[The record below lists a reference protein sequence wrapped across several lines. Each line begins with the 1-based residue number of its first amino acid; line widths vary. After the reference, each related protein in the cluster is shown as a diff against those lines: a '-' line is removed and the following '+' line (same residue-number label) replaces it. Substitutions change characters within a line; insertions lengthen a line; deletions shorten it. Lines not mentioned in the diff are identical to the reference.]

1 MPGFAHRVTL
11 KTVEADLSAV
21 RLFSAIRRGLVV
33 VAVLAVGIIAI
44 GPHAAINAAMAA
56 FLVGLLDKGRS
67 PRSTWRTMAVG
78 TAMLCAVT
86 LYGGLTSSTFALLI
100 LLVALALCSGIS
112 IGVEPRAPQ
121 IFLFGAILAAAQIS
135 NPLERSNLLAAVA
148 LTAAAGGLQTLVAWL
163 SAPFIGDLPER
174 QRIATAAQ
182 TVASHCHEIAARAPD
197 LREGARTAANN
208 MSVADT
214 LISKGD
220 LATDHRARYTV
231 LLADIDAIRLEA
243 RAYFA
248 RSNLGV
254 YTPSDDVTVAVFGE
268 AGDVLDLAAV
278 VIGRRRASAEL
289 ARLEQ
294 LVNDLRKRYASVEM
308 TRTAAAVLVNMLA
321 IPDHL
326 HEVVDDR
333 RIRRQAVTP
342 PSPLFDRIKKA
353 STWPANPLKYGLR
366 MAAAAIVGEALAA
379 ALQLTHGSWVA
390 VTAMMLL
397 RPDGGPTA
405 PRILMRAVGTTVAVA
420 AILGI
425 LWLTQGSVDAE
436 LVSIAIV
443 VCIAYAMVSV
453 NYSAQTAM
461 VATSVVLIQAL
472 TYPDPEA
479 LAFAR
484 WVDVLLGCVIG
495 TGFAFLVPLWK
506 RESLATNT
514 AAYADAVA
522 DWIHAL
528 SAAVR
533 ADPDQRAAML
543 TQARSARALARDS
556 RQVVATTFN
565 TALLEPPTIALN
577 TGAVGIVLSW
587 IRRSSDAAVAAE
599 AILRHNRPTTSTAAD
614 LADATEADLRQSATV
629 MRSQDYDPEVDAALS
644 RPSPLTRQSI
654 DEPGDDRVAALMARA
669 ELSATAALRASHE
682 VVRRP

>member
-1 MPGFAHRVTL
+1 MPGFAQRVTV

-33 VAVLAVGIIAI
+33 IGVLAVGIILI
-44 GPHAAINAAMAA
+44 GPQAAINAAMAA
-56 FLVGLLDKGRS
+56 FLIGLLDKGRS

-78 TAMLCAVT
+78 TGMLCAVT
-86 LYGGLTSSTFALLI
+86 LYGGLTSSAFALLV
-100 LLVALALCSGIS
+100 LLVVLALCSGIS
-112 IGVEPRAPQ
+112 VGVEPRAPQ

-135 NPLERSNLLAAVA
+135 SPLERSDLLAAVA

-163 SAPFIGDLPER
+163 AAPFIGDLPER
-174 QRIATAAQ
+174 QRIATATQA
-182 TVASHCHEIAARAPD
+182 VARHCREIADRTPD
-197 LREGARTAANN
+197 LREGARRAADD
-208 MSVADT
+208 MGTADT
-214 LISKGD
+214 LIRKGD

-231 LLADIDAIRLEA
+231 LLADIDSIRLEA

-254 YTPSDDVTVAVFGE
+254 YTPSDDITVAVFGE

-278 VIGRRRASAEL
+278 VIGRRRAGAEMAEL
-289 ARLEQ
+289 AQR
-294 LVNDLRKRYASVEM
+294 VDDLRKHYSHIEM
-308 TRTAAAVLVNMLA
+308 TRTAAAVLVSVLA

-333 RIRRQAVTP
+333 RIRRTAVAAE
-342 PSPLFDRIKKA
+342 SPLMDRIKKA
-353 STWPANPLKYGLR
+353 SVWPATPLKYGLR
-366 MAAAAIVGEALAA
+366 MAAAAIVGEAVAA

-405 PRILMRAVGTTVAVA
+405 PRILMRAIGTTVAVA

-425 LWLTQGSVDAE
+425 LWLTQDSVDAQ
-436 LVSIAIV
+436 LASIALV
-443 VCIAYAMVSV
+443 VCIAYSMVAV

-484 WVDVLLGCVIG
+484 WIDVILGCVIG

-506 RESLATNT
+506 REALAANT
-514 AAYADAVA
+514 AAYADSVA

-533 ADPDQRAAML
+533 ADPSHRLESLA
-543 TQARSARALARDS
+543 QARTAGALARDS

-565 TALLEPPTIALN
+565 TSLLEPPTATVN
-577 TGAVGIVLSW
+577 PGAVGIVLSW

-599 AILRHNRPTTSTAAD
+599 AILRHNWPATQIAGELADTTAAD
-614 LADATEADLRQSATV
+614 LHQAAKVL
-629 MRSQDYDPEVDAALS
+629 RSQEYDAELDAALS
-644 RPSPLTRQSI
+644 RPSALTRRAI

-669 ELSATAALRASHE
+669 ELSATAALRASHQ
-682 VVRRP
+682 VVSQR